1 MTKQKGFTLIELLVV
16 IAVIAIL
23 ASVVFVNLRGAQE
36 SARDARIT
44 VAVGQVRSIAE
55 LINARATSTAPGYR
69 GLCTGVALNTAGNTD
84 LSAISADIIASC
96 TSANCTPDVI
106 ACHADASAYC
116 VSSKLNEAGRFWCVR
131 SDGRSGRAT
140 GPCATATTGCAGL

>member
-55 LINARATSTAPGYR
+55 LINARAPSATPGYQ
-69 GLCTGVALNTAGNTD
+69 GLCTGTALNTAGNTD
-84 LSAISADIIASC
+84 LSAITADITASC
-96 TSANCTPDVI
+96 TSAHCTATPI
-106 ACHADASAYC
+106 ACHATTSAYC
-116 VSSKLNEAGRFWCVR
+116 VSSRLNEANQFWCVR

-140 GPCATATTGCAGL
+140 TACTATAACTIP